1 MFSTDDWNVID
12 TMPNKGQLLHY
23 VTMVVM
29 ILIAALPAAHAA
41 NTHLVQDRAEI
52 LSPEAIAELLRLT
65 HEVQQQTTAEVMV
78 MTVPSLYD
86 VDIDAFATNMFNQ
99 IGIGRKET
107 NNGLLFLIAPND
119 RRTRIEV
126 GYGLEPLFTDALAG
140 DILDTWVIPR
150 FKQNDIEGG
159 VLAGTKEIA
168 RILKQYPE
176 AAKGVP
182 GSTPLYVRTK
192 MRDFSGSVYLL
203 GLASTVILLGYVF
216 VRHRKAYPVLLLYF
230 LVALVGAAIAG
241 VIVAYLALENTTDL
255 PIFEMIVA
263 GLSLVVTGILNLRQ
277 FRRFRPRQC
286 QSCSG
291 PMHVLAEQD
300 DDKHLNEVQRLEERL
315 GSVDY
320 DVWYCPACLKADTE
334 RYVATFTTY
343 SRCPKCKAQ
352 TLQET
357 VTTLVRATTS
367 STGSERVDT
376 KCVSCAHTAS
386 EVRTTPRLSS
396 SSSSGGSGG
405 GSSGGGSSGGGGA
418 SRSW

>member
-1 MFSTDDWNVID
+1 MFLADDRNVID
-12 TMPNKGQLLHY
+12 AMPNKGQLLHFL
-23 VTMVVM
+23 TMVVM
-29 ILIAALPAAHAA
+29 LIAALPAAYAA
-41 NTHLVQDRAEI
+41 NLHLVQDRAEI
-52 LSPEAIAELLRLT
+52 LRPEAIEELSRLT
-65 HEVQQQTTAEVMV
+65 HEVEQQTSAEVMV
-78 MTVPSLYD
+78 MTVPSLYE

-159 VLAGTKEIA
+159 ILAGTREIA

-192 MRDFSGSVYLL
+192 LRDFSAAIYSL
-203 GLASTVILLGYVF
+203 GLAATVILLGYVF
-216 VRHRKAYPVLLLYF
+216 VRHRKSYPVLLLYF
-230 LVALVGAAIAG
+230 LVALVVAAIVG
-241 VIVAYLALENTTDL
+241 VILAYLALENTTDL
-255 PIFEMIVA
+255 PWFEMSVA
-263 GLSLVVTGILNLRQ
+263 GLSLLVTGILNLRQ

-334 RYVATFTTY
+334 RYVATFTSY

-367 STGSERVDT
+367 STGSERVDS
-376 KCVSCAHTAS
+376 KCVACSHTAT

-396 SSSSGGSGG
+396 SSSSGGSSGG